1 MKIPAFLRKHISV
14 FLHVIIW
21 GIVFLLPY
29 LTDVRHTQP
38 RPQINSAQD
47 AEFLQLNLYTLFCLA
62 AVFYLNAYLLIP
74 KLFNRK
80 KYWQYFL
87 SVLLVFCAVMLLH
100 SLLFKIIISSVP
112 FNFIRSVR
120 FTFPAFLMT
129 MAVSIAFRMIVD
141 KIKSDRH
148 NMQKNQENL
157 KTELAFLRSQISPHF
172 LMNVLNNIVALNRLK
187 SPDLE
192 PTLIKLSG
200 LMQYMLYNTDED
212 KLSLKEEADFLKS
225 YIDIQQQRFGSKVN
239 IIFTIDIAREQ
250 AEIEPML
257 LIPFVENAF
266 KHGIGMIENPE
277 ILIQFT
283 SNENG
288 ELLFIVQNK
297 YDPASVQI
305 KDKTSGIGLGNVKR
319 RLNILYGDKHFLS
332 IKNENNLFIVTLKL
346 KLN

>member
-1 MKIPAFLRKHISV
+1 
-14 FLHVIIW
+14 
-21 GIVFLLPY
+21 
-29 LTDVRHTQP
+29 
-38 RPQINSAQD
+38 
-47 AEFLQLNLYTLFCLA
+47 
-62 AVFYLNAYLLIP
+62 
-74 KLFNRK
+74 
-80 KYWQYFL
+80 
-87 SVLLVFCAVMLLH
+87 
-100 SLLFKIIISSVP
+100 
-112 FNFIRSVR
+112 
-120 FTFPAFLMT
+120 MT